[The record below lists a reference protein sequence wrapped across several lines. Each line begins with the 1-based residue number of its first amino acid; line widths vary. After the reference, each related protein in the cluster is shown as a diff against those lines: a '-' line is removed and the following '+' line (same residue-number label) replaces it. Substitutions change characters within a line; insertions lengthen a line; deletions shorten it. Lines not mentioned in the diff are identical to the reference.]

1 MDERTQELI
10 DLTKNKFGLWDY
22 SLERYS
28 YNRSVNS
35 FNETVYTLSMEWFP
49 NLVLEPVD
57 EDENPDGTAVIEIN
71 IHSRKFQ
78 SAIFVMGQTFA
89 KNGVTFASKNDIIK
103 WIEQETGLRY
113 EQQFQLRK
121 EEEGELHFS
130 ECIDGVDVSPSGMI
144 EVNYNQEGKLTLFSV
159 HGHFPSEERV
169 KLERYTLSFEKIED
183 IAKEQL
189 KLLEFPFFDQQ
200 RLVAAYAVEEIYV
213 RNDQTSTIPFEP
225 IVDVKGYL
233 KIDKPLTW
241 DKPLK
246 TTFERK
252 EMKWHEEVT
261 AEQAFSNEPSP
272 DSLPI
277 TEAEQEKCVR
287 VVRDFL
293 RQEYPNDSGIWIIKT
308 LHRENGY
315 IHAILRAT
323 EQDSRVFQRK
333 VNIMIDSKSLQAVN
347 YMDNQMMLKMF
358 DEFEIPEKVVISKEE
373 AFEKLKG
380 KYELTPCYVYDFDQK
395 QYVLCGKIDCQFGV
409 NAATGDVVGL
419 EEL

>member
-10 DLTKNKFGLWDY
+10 ELTKNKFGLWDY
-22 SLERYS
+22 SLKRSS
-28 YNRSVNS
+28 YNRSVNI

-49 NLVLEPVD
+49 NHVLEPVD
-57 EDENPDGTAVIEIN
+57 EDENPDGTAVIEID

-89 KNGVTFASKNDIIK
+89 KNGVTFASKNDIIN

-121 EEEGELHFS
+121 EEEGELHFT
-130 ECIDGVDVSPSGMI
+130 ECIGGVDVSPSGMI
-144 EVNYNQEGKLTLFSV
+144 EVNYNQEGNLTLFSV
-159 HGHFPSEERV
+159 HGHFPSKERV
-169 KLERYTLSFEKIED
+169 ELESYTLPFEKIED

-189 KLLEFPFFDQQ
+189 KLLEFPLFDQQ

-213 RNDQTSTIPFEP
+213 RNDQISTIPFEP

-233 KIDKPLTW
+233 KVDKPLSW
-241 DKPLK
+241 DEPLR
-246 TTFERK
+246 TMFERK

-261 AEQAFSNEPSP
+261 AEQASSNEPSP

-293 RQEYPNDSGIWIIKT
+293 RQEYPNDSGIWIIRT

-333 VNIMIDSKSLQAVN
+333 VNIMIDSKNHQVIN
-347 YMDNQMMLKMF
+347 YMDNLMMLKMF
-358 DEFEIPEKVVISKEE
+358 EEFEIPEKVVISKDE

-419 EEL
+419 EDI